1 MADPSALEVLDT
13 AVKVG
18 LGALISGLTTYWVTA
33 RKSKDDLARERTLR
47 NEQILVGVSEQVE
60 ALSHQVFRYWAIMA
74 ELVRTARRGL
84 PIPEHRQQELSKTNS
99 AMFDA
104 YGPLTN
110 AEAKLLLLGHREAA
124 QSLREFGE
132 VIREFWRR
140 VHEPN
145 QKFTEDQ
152 LEDERARLLAAREHT
167 FQKLSD
173 AYRSET

>member
-1 MADPSALEVLDT
+1 MADLSALEVLDT

-33 RKSKDDLARERTLR
+33 RKSRDDLARERSLR
-47 NEQILVGVSEQVE
+47 GQQMLVGVSEQVE

-74 ELVRTARRGL
+74 ELVRSARQGL
-84 PIPEHRQQELSKTNS
+84 PIPEHRQQDLDKTKA

-104 YGPLTN
+104 YGPLTS

-132 VIREFWRR
+132 VIREFRRR
-140 VHEPN
+140 VYEPN
-145 QKFTEDQ
+145 PRITEDQ
-152 LEDERARLLAAREHT
+152 LEEDRAKLLGARELA
-167 FQKLSD
+167 FEKLSA
-173 AYRSET
+173 AYRET